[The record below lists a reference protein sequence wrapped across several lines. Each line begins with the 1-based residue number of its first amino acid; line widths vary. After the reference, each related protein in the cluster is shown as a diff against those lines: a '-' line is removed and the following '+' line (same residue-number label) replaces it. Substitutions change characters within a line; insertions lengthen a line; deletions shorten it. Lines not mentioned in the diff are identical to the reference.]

1 MTENTLKTKFK
12 NKRCRRRRRLHC
24 SLSKSVT
31 YSNLTTSS
39 RQAKSLSNISCDTTY
54 SNRSK
59 AKTIYHLGA
68 SKGGGCPEP
77 YPDSQK
83 KRIGRLKPDDEQLQR
98 LQHPIRPKHYWPCEE
113 SWYKLKSNCLV
124 CFTF

>member
-1 MTENTLKTKFK
+1 M
-12 NKRCRRRRRLHC
+12 HC

-39 RQAKSLSNISCDTTY
+39 RQAKSLSNISCETTY

-68 SKGGGCPEP
+68 SKEVAQ
-77 YPDSQK
+77 SHIQTLRRK
-83 KRIGRLKPDDEQLQR
+83 E
-98 LQHPIRPKHYWPCEE
+98 
-113 SWYKLKSNCLV
+113 LV
-124 CFTF
+124 GLSRMMNTSTSSTPRAGQTGPAKNPGIN

>member
-1 MTENTLKTKFK
+1 M
-12 NKRCRRRRRLHC
+12 HC

-39 RQAKSLSNISCDTTY
+39 RQAKSLSNISCETTY

-68 SKGGGCPEP
+68 SKVLPRAI
-77 YPDSQK
+77 S
-83 KRIGRLKPDDEQLQR
+83 RLS
-98 LQHPIRPKHYWPCEE
+98 EE
-113 SWYKLKSNCLV
+113 KNWSA
-124 CFTF
+124 

>member
-1 MTENTLKTKFK
+1 M
-12 NKRCRRRRRLHC
+12 HC

-39 RQAKSLSNISCDTTY
+39 RQAKSLSNISCETTY

-68 SKGGGCPEP
+68 SKEVAQSHIQTLRRKELVGL
-77 YPDSQK
+77 SRMMNSFHVFNTQAAK
-83 KRIGRLKPDDEQLQR
+83 TLLALRRI
-98 LQHPIRPKHYWPCEE
+98 
-113 SWYKLKSNCLV
+113 LV
-124 CFTF
+124 